1 MKNMIKLALTLSAYA
16 VVACLCLALVNN
28 VTAPIIKAAADNE
41 LQNSLKV
48 LFPDASDFE
57 EVTERIKSSSSSIV
71 FERSYIAKSGSTPLG
86 AIIQA
91 KGPTYKT
98 STILVA
104 VDMNRSIKAVQFSEN
119 TDTPGIGTKT
129 ALSPYIDQY
138 LGKSIDDD
146 YKIGS
151 DLDSISGATISA
163 KGVATIINLAS
174 YSAGDFL
181 AQNYGAESGSGEA
194 PVVVELS
201 PMDEMQALQDMFA
214 EAEFE
219 ELPAG
224 TVSNSVERSVV
235 FTKSWLVKKSGE
247 VVAVVMQTKGQ
258 TYKAST
264 IMTAVALDGTLAGV
278 RINATRDSA
287 NYGLAMLD
295 PEFYEPF
302 TGKSVNDRYLV
313 KPTVPDGDIDSI
325 SGATVTTQG
334 LANMLKVAAY
344 EGSRYL
350 AAQYGGAQ
358 VAEADDSFELNIIPE
373 QE

>member
-28 VTAPIIKAAADNE
+28 VTAPLIEAAAANE
-41 LQNSLKV
+41 VKASLKV
-48 LFPDASDFE
+48 LFSEASDFE
-57 EVTERIKSSSSSIV
+57 EVTGKIESSSSSIV
-71 FERSYIAKSGSTPLG
+71 FDRAYIAKSGSTPLG

-91 KGPTYKT
+91 TGPTYKT
-98 STILVA
+98 STILIA
-104 VDMNRSIKAVQFSEN
+104 VDMNRSIKGIKFLEN
-119 TDTPGIGTKT
+119 TDTPGLGTKT

-138 LGKSIDDD
+138 FSKSIDDD

-181 AQNYGAESGSGEA
+181 AQNYGAESGTGEA
-194 PVVVELS
+194 PVVAELL
-201 PMDEMQALQDMFA
+201 PMDEIQALQNMFPD
-214 EAEFE
+214 AEFE
-219 ELPAG
+219 ELPAD
-224 TVSNSVERSVV
+224 TISNSVERSIV
-235 FTKSWLVKKSGE
+235 FTKSWLVKRDGA
-247 VVAVVMQTKGQ
+247 VLCVVMQTKGQ

-278 RINATRDSA
+278 RINATTDSA

-295 PEFYEPF
+295 SEFYETF
-302 TGKSVNDRYLV
+302 TGKSVQDRYLV
-313 KPTVPDGDIDSI
+313 EPTVPDGDIDAI
-325 SGATVTTQG
+325 SGATISTQG
-334 LANMLKVAAY
+334 IANMLKLSAY

-350 AAQYGGAQ
+350 AANYGGVA